1 MVSGG
6 TPLRSKPEYYE
17 NGVIPWLKTGD
28 IKKNFIYE
36 VDEYITQTGLENSS
50 AKLIPQNSVIVAMYG
65 DGNTAGNVAVN
76 KIQLTTNQACCNL
89 IVDTQ
94 KAHYLYVFYYLKGS
108 YNNLVGLKLGGS
120 QQNLNARTIKNFP
133 IRLPPLETQ
142 KKIAA
147 VLSAYDDLIEN
158 NKRQIALLENMAE
171 EIYREWFVRFRFPG
185 WQRTQFEKGIPK
197 NWKIKKLNQLIELL
211 YGKALKLEDRKGGE
225 YPVYGSS
232 GIVGFHDQAIVNKPG
247 LIVGRKGNV
256 GSIFLSDKPF
266 YPIDTVYHV
275 RSSLSNYYLFYL
287 LKSMNFINNDAAV
300 PGLNRNQAYSNNVL
314 EPELSLIE
322 KFVSLVTPIF
332 EQKKQLQILMANL
345 ERQKQSLLPR
355 LISGKLSVEE
365 LDIAFPPSMQETV
378 EK

>member
-1 MVSGG
+1 MKNINLIHLKDCCTKVVSGG

-322 KFVSLVTPIF
+322 ICFFSNT
-332 EQKKQLQILMANL
+332 NL
-345 ERQKQSLLPR
+345 
-355 LISGKLSVEE
+355 
-365 LDIAFPPSMQETV
+365 
-378 EK
+378 